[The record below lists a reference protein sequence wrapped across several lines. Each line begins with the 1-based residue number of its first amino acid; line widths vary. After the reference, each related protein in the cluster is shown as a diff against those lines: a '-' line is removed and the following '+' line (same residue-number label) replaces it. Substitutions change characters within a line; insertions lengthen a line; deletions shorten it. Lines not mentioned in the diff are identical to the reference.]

1 MPDKTPVNEEW
12 LRETEDSLENQRI
25 HPTPDHVPFSAIA
38 TSRKKKPSKLQLQCL
53 DRKKKR
59 KAEKDKN
66 KNGGTIHVNLSI
78 AELEKLGLI
87 VDYLTEKY
95 GIDTR
100 RGAVRFCIGEFI
112 ERNKLKE
119 EENDKQ
125 D

>member
-1 MPDKTPVNEEW
+1 MTDKTPVNEEW

-25 HPTPDHVPFSAIA
+25 LPTPDHVPFSAIA

-100 RGAVRFCIGEFI
+100 RGAVRICIGEFI

>member
-38 TSRKKKPSKLQLQCL
+38 TSRKKK
-53 DRKKKR
+53 
-59 KAEKDKN
+59 
-66 KNGGTIHVNLSI
+66 
-78 AELEKLGLI
+78 
-87 VDYLTEKY
+87 
-95 GIDTR
+95 
-100 RGAVRFCIGEFI
+100 

-119 EENDKQ
+119 KENDKQ